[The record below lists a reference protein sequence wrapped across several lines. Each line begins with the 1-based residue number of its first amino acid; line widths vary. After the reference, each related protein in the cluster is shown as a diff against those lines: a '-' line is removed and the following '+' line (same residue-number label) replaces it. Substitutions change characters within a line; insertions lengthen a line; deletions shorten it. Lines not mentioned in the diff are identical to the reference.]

1 MLKKLIL
8 GLIII
13 IVLII
18 AYNLIRQIMEAVKSG
33 ERLSESAEAVYKLEI
48 KNKELK
54 EKLTQIKSPEF
65 LEEEIRNRLGFA
77 KPGETVVVI
86 PQEKLKLILGASASA
101 EVRLPN
107 WLGWLKVFFR

>member
-77 KPGETVVVI
+77 KPGETIVVI

-101 EVRLPN
+101 EIRLPN

>member
-18 AYNLIRQIMEAVKSG
+18 AYNLVRQIVESVKSG
-33 ERLSESAEAVYKLEI
+33 DRLSESAEVVYKLEI
-48 KNKELK
+48 KNKALK
-54 EKLTQIKSPEF
+54 EKLAQIKSPEF

-77 KPGETVVVI
+77 KPGETVVII
-86 PQEKLKLILGASASA
+86 PEEKLKLILGASSSA
-101 EVRLPN
+101 QIRYPN
-107 WLGWLKVFFR
+107 WLGWWKVFFR